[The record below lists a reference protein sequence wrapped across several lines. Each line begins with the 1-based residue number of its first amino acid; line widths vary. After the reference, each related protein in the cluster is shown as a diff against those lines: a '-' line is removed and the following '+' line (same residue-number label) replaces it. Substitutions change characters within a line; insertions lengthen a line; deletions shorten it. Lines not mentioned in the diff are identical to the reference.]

1 MGESAD
7 QQPGRVNELEKDME
21 TVKYRVL
28 QLEQLPPKVSE
39 LERAFSVMDV
49 NLTYIKQTAIETK
62 MIVDELNNNQKVLT
76 GELRGLPRA
85 LKLVT
90 GLIIIGGFG
99 VTIALFFQ

>member
-1 MGESAD
+1 MAD
-7 QQPGRVNELEKDME
+7 STDSLPGRVNELERDVGTM
-21 TVKYRVL
+21 KYRLL

-62 MIVDELNNNQKVLT
+62 LIVDELNNNQKVLT

-85 LKLVT
+85 LRLVT
-90 GLIIIGGFG
+90 GLIATAGIG
-99 VTIALFFQ
+99 VTIVLFFQ